1 LLPNALVTQEEQVQG
16 TTQEQAKAKRELE
29 EIRKCINEECFRWG
43 VGLCMSIKRDYW
55 DSYLK
60 CFSVHVTSPDLVP
73 TLDKCH
79 ERALNEIMPRYSF
92 LSKDAIMECII
103 S

>member
-1 LLPNALVTQEEQVQG
+1 MTQEAN
-16 TTQEQAKAKRELE
+16 QEQAKRELE
-29 EIRKCINEECFRWG
+29 ELRKCINEECFRWG
-43 VGLCMSIKRDYW
+43 VGLCMDIKREYW
-55 DSYLK
+55 HYYLE
-60 CFSVHVTSPDLVP
+60 CLGVHATRPDLVP

-79 ERALNEIMPRYSF
+79 ERALNEIMPKYNF

>member
-1 LLPNALVTQEEQVQG
+1 MAQEGQV
-16 TTQEQAKAKRELE
+16 QEQAKGGLE
-29 EIRKCINEECFRWG
+29 EVRRFEKCISEECFRWG
-43 VGLCMSIKRDYW
+43 VGLCMDIKREYW

-60 CFSVHVTSPDLVP
+60 CLGVHATRPDLVP

-79 ERALNEIMPRYSF
+79 ERALNEIMPKYSF
-92 LSKDAIMECII
+92 LSRDAIMECLI

>member
-1 LLPNALVTQEEQVQG
+1 VTQEEQVQG
-16 TTQEQAKAKRELE
+16 TTQEQAKAKELE
-29 EIRKCINEECFRWG
+29 ELRKCISEECFRWG

-55 DSYLK
+55 HYYLE
-60 CFSVHVTSPDLVP
+60 CLGVHATRPDLVP

-79 ERALNEIMPRYSF
+79 ERALNEIMPKYNF

-103 S
+103 L